1 MAAGTLVE
9 VLPRPRL
16 TIRFEASI
24 RATEQDP
31 VILELYRRAGALRIE
46 G

>member
-1 MAAGTLVE
+1 VE
-9 VLPRPRL
+9 VLPRPRR
-16 TIRFEASI
+16 TIRFEAAI